1 MSKYHYEKLNL
12 SDYKSTSYEDQ
23 DINDEYFDN
32 NHNNINNNIKLN
44 KKIKIKYIYIHYTN
58 YPFYKKMSK

>member
-1 MSKYHYEKLNL
+1 MSEYHYEKINL
-12 SDYKSTSYEDQ
+12 SDYNTSISDN
-23 DINDEYFDN
+23 INDN
-32 NHNNINNNIKLN
+32 TKLN